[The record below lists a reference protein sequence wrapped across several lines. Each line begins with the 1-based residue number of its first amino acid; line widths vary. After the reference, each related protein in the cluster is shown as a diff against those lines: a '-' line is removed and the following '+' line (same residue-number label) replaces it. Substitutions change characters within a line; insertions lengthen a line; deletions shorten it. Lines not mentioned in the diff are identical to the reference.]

1 MQFTE
6 ARFPKI
12 CFPDFRINKIK
23 EFSSVGCV
31 SLSKLL
37 RYTPHVRNKTK
48 TKKVGKFEQFCEIER
63 FKMRTRR
70 SIYKSPRVSADESK
84 SSVAKNVV
92 DEDDYITGE
101 SQSSV
106 EEDNTANT
114 QSTENDG
121 EEKGKTESKND
132 EDEEGSEQSEDDVE
146 NEDESEAS
154 EEGEEMFQIST
165 EPMDAKEA
173 SEDSDNESE
182 DNEEEVVNDDVEKS
196 DDEDIEANDM
206 FQISKEPTETKDEP
220 ESDSDVQEEESKKSK
235 KRKKMMGKDDRKYPR
250 YNQAVEQSLEK
261 FLFGKVTQKVKD
273 EESSDEDSETE
284 TKQKPQWSSVQAADS
299 DSDSSE
305 DDSKD
310 SKKLKAAWHDEDD
323 DDILVKD
330 VTESY
335 AKAKGKHGKKEIST
349 ENYAKSLRKQF
360 TSLMDSPQW
369 ADLTMQKEIEDSD
382 DEFFRE
388 TTDVLAKKG
397 SVLEKEFLEFRKL
410 KDVNIA
416 SHNEGA
422 IIRCAE
428 FHPNAAIGLVA
439 GNNGTASLFQVDG
452 KVNAKIQ
459 SVHFEN
465 FPIKT
470 GHFTSDGRQFLV
482 GSQHFG
488 HFFAYDMVK
497 NATIKI
503 PFKEDREQKNM
514 QKFEVSPVDD
524 LVAFHGKYGY
534 IHMLSTKSRSKLFS
548 LKMNDRLEALTF
560 SPDGQYLYSCGVGG
574 EVYIWDLK
582 NQECVHKFIDD
593 GCIKGTSISVSR
605 NNRYIACGSDS
616 GVVNVYQRKDCW
628 TKHNPNPEKIVLNLT
643 TSVTSTKFNPTSE
656 ILAMASE
663 VKDNAV
669 KLLHLPSMTVF
680 KNFPSWNYNFKRPN
694 CIDFSLNGGY
704 LSVGNN
710 RGAANL
716 FRMKHY
722 GNY

>member
-1 MQFTE
+1 
-6 ARFPKI
+6 
-12 CFPDFRINKIK
+12 
-23 EFSSVGCV
+23 
-31 SLSKLL
+31 
-37 RYTPHVRNKTK
+37 
-48 TKKVGKFEQFCEIER
+48 
-63 FKMRTRR
+63 MRTRR
-70 SIYKSPRVSADESK
+70 SIYKSPRASTDESK
-84 SSVAKNVV
+84 SAVAKNAVE
-92 DEDDYITGE
+92 EDDYITGE

-106 EEDNTANT
+106 EGDNTENPENKDKPE
-114 QSTENDG
+114 SKIEENDA
-121 EEKGKTESKND
+121 
-132 EDEEGSEQSEDDVE
+132 EQSEGDVE
-146 NEDESEAS
+146 NDDESEEEAS
-154 EEGEEMFQIST
+154 EEEEEGEEEKEEEEEGEEMFQIST

-173 SEDSDNESE
+173 SDESSDNESE
-182 DNEEEVVNDDVEKS
+182 DNEKEVSNNDVEES
-196 DDEDIEANDM
+196 DDDEEDIEANDM
-206 FQISKEPTETKDEP
+206 FQISKEPTEVKNDVSD
-220 ESDSDVQEEESKKSK
+220 SDSDVEEEESKKSK
-235 KRKKMMGKDDRKYPR
+235 KRKKMMGKEDRKYPR

-261 FLFGKVTQKVKD
+261 FLFGKVTQKVK
-273 EESSDEDSETE
+273 EEEDSSDEDSETE
-284 TKQKPQWSSVQAADS
+284 SKQKPQWSSVQAADS

-305 DDSKD
+305 DESKD
-310 SKKLKAAWHDEDD
+310 SNKLKAAWHDEDD
-323 DDILVKD
+323 DDVLVKD

-335 AKAKGKHGKKEIST
+335 AKAKGKHGKKEISR

-360 TSLMDSPQW
+360 TSLMDTPQW
-369 ADLTMQKEIEDSD
+369 ADLTIQKEIEDSD

-388 TTDVLAKKG
+388 TTDVLAKKKE
-397 SVLEKEFLEFRKL
+397 VLDKEFLEFRKL

-470 GHFTSDGRQFLV
+470 GHFTWDGRQFLV

-514 QKFEVSPVDD
+514 QKFEVSPVED

-593 GCIKGTSISVSR
+593 GCIKGTSISVSK

>member
-1 MQFTE
+1 
-6 ARFPKI
+6 
-12 CFPDFRINKIK
+12 
-23 EFSSVGCV
+23 
-31 SLSKLL
+31 
-37 RYTPHVRNKTK
+37 
-48 TKKVGKFEQFCEIER
+48 
-63 FKMRTRR
+63 MRTRR
-70 SIYKSPRVSADESK
+70 SIYKSPRASTDESK
-84 SSVAKNVV
+84 SAVAKNAVE
-92 DEDDYITGE
+92 EDDYITGE

-106 EEDNTANT
+106 EGDNTENPKNKDKPE
-114 QSTENDG
+114 SKIEENDA
-121 EEKGKTESKND
+121 
-132 EDEEGSEQSEDDVE
+132 EQSEGDVE
-146 NEDESEAS
+146 NDDESEEEAS
-154 EEGEEMFQIST
+154 EEEEEKEEENEEEEGEEMFQIST

-173 SEDSDNESE
+173 SDESSDNESE
-182 DNEEEVVNDDVEKS
+182 DNEKEVANNDVEES
-196 DDEDIEANDM
+196 DDDEEDIEANDM
-206 FQISKEPTETKDEP
+206 FQISKEPTEVKNDVSD
-220 ESDSDVQEEESKKSK
+220 SDSDVEEEESKKSK
-235 KRKKMMGKDDRKYPR
+235 KRKKMMGKEDRKYPR

-261 FLFGKVTQKVKD
+261 FLFGKVTQKVK
-273 EESSDEDSETE
+273 EEEDSSDEDSETE
-284 TKQKPQWSSVQAADS
+284 SKQKPQWSSVQAADS

-305 DDSKD
+305 DESKD
-310 SKKLKAAWHDEDD
+310 SNKLKAAWHDEDD
-323 DDILVKD
+323 DDVLVKD

-335 AKAKGKHGKKEIST
+335 AKAKGKHGKKEISR

-360 TSLMDSPQW
+360 TSLMDTPQW
-369 ADLTMQKEIEDSD
+369 ADLTIQKEIEDSD

-388 TTDVLAKKG
+388 TTDVLAKKKE
-397 SVLEKEFLEFRKL
+397 VLDKEFLEFRKL

-470 GHFTSDGRQFLV
+470 GHFTWDGRQFLV

-514 QKFEVSPVDD
+514 QKFEVSPVED

-593 GCIKGTSISVSR
+593 GCIKGTSISVSK